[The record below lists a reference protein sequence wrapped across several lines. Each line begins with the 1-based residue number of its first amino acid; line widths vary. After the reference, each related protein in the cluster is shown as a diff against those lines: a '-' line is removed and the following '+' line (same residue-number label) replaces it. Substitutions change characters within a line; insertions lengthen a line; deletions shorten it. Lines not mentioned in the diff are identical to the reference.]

1 MFLEFPKTVANTCKC
16 SGQILRH
23 LQMWRP
29 ENTIP
34 ISCFQAVRIKL
45 PHFSLRQPQMSVSQA
60 VFTKHWSLI
69 VELMEN
75 WKINAALDAQNQMNR
90 KPWKLSSFPYLWFV
104 SICTFLWTFY
114 FFLPYR
120 ATLLF
125 ISYFPFEFA
134 QVITRHYIGFC
145 ICMSR

>member
-45 PHFSLRQPQMSVSQA
+45 PHFSLRQSQTSVSQA
-60 VFTKHWSLI
+60 VFTKHWSLT

-75 WKINAALDAQNQMNR
+75 WEINAALDAQNQMNR
-90 KPWKLSSFPYLWFV
+90 KPWKLSSGL
-104 SICTFLWTFY
+104 
-114 FFLPYR
+114 
-120 ATLLF
+120 
-125 ISYFPFEFA
+125 FPFVHFYELFTSFFH
-134 QVITRHYIGFC
+134 IMWHCCSFHIFPLSLHKWSHN
-145 ICMSR
+145 II